1 MTTMKISTQR
11 TITAL
16 VEDKPGVLNRVTSLF
31 RRRGFNIGSL
41 AVGPSEVPGLSRIT
55 FIVDPG
61 PGDVEQVT
69 KQLFKLIDV
78 IKVVDVTDAETV
90 TREMALVK
98 VKAEAN
104 TRSEIIQIIEIFRAD
119 ILDVSPESIILE
131 VTGDSKKVDAI
142 IELLRGFGIMEVMRT
157 GLVAMTRGKLG
168 PLTSAHHNGTG
179 PKSD

>member
-1 MTTMKISTQR
+1 MNTSTQR

-41 AVGPSEVPGLSRIT
+41 AVGPSESPNLSRIT

-69 KQLFKLIDV
+69 KQLLKLIDV
-78 IKVVDVTDAETV
+78 IKVDDVTDAETV

-98 VKAEAN
+98 VKAEAS
-104 TRSEIIQIIEIFRAD
+104 TRSEIIQIVEIFRAD
-119 ILDVSPESIILE
+119 ILDVSPESIIIE

-142 IELLRGFGIMEVMRT
+142 IELLRGFGIVEVMRT

-168 PLTSAHHNGTG
+168 PLSSAHHNGTA
-179 PKSD
+179 PKGD